1 MAITLKI
8 NPRDTY
14 SICGLVDGTVT
25 AVNKETDAQI
35 ILCTFTAGNEA
46 FFSGSPLIK
55 DNTVTI
61 SDDNAIWAPRPFRAA
76 AAGSSSGGGEGG
88 TSAGFG
94 VPTAEATA
102 LAPGAAPTVE
112 VSASG
117 SNTAKIFNFSF
128 GIPQGAQGAQGE
140 PGPQGETGPAGP
152 QGPQGPQGDTGLTT
166 DQINTLTAYASAEG
180 QNITPASDGSFATQ
194 VGHTYVVT
202 AGSSAVTV
210 TAGSELSFEVSAN
223 AQRGFV
229 ATSTTA
235 TVSTTDCVVT
245 EVFRPAAPIELS
257 SSGGG
262 GGGDT
267 TNTLKYTFSG
277 SYYNIEGDL
286 SGMLNGTYAFR
297 GQTLLSAFKADLS
310 SMTTGANMFNGCS
323 NMTSFDGNMPLLTT
337 ADSMF
342 YDCKKLATYT
352 AYAPKLRDISS
363 MFRSCAITSFDG
375 GTAKI
380 TSGIMA
386 FTACSNLS
394 TITADFSGLSNGYF
408 MCDGCSMLTAFE
420 NDLSSLTNGDTMFR
434 NCTSLTTFNSNLSS
448 LNNAGNMFGSSS
460 SNCTKLNLAS
470 VQNIAATINTVSGK
484 TIPIGIDPSLQS
496 DDETA
501 PINVALAAIRAK
513 GWTVTELYQA

>member
-102 LAPGAAPTVE
+102 LAPGAQPTVE

-128 GIPQGAQGAQGE
+128 GIPQGAQG
-140 PGPQGETGPAGP
+140 PQGETGPAGP
-152 QGPQGPQGDTGLTT
+152 QGPAGEPGLTT
-166 DQINTLTAYASAEG
+166 DQINTLTTYASAEG
-180 QNITPASDGSFATQ
+180 QNITPDAGGTFATQ

-202 AGSSAVTV
+202 AGASAVTV
-210 TAGSELSFEVSAN
+210 SAGSELSFEVTSN

-229 ATSTTA
+229 ATTTTA
-235 TVSTTDCVVT
+235 TVSTADCVVT
-245 EVFRPAAPIELS
+245 EVFKPAAPIELS

-262 GGGDT
+262 GSGDT
-267 TNTLKYTFSG
+267 TNTLKYTFNG
-277 SYYNIEGDL
+277 SYYSVEGDL
-286 SGMLNGTYAFR
+286 SGMTNG
-297 GQTLLSAFKADLS
+297 
-310 SMTTGANMFNGCS
+310 
-323 NMTSFDGNMPLLTT
+323 
-337 ADSMF
+337 
-342 YDCKKLATYT
+342 
-352 AYAPKLRDISS
+352 SS
-363 MFRSCAITSFDG
+363 MFKSSRLVSITCNLPSLETASEMFWAAGALQSFNVSALPNLKTANAMFQSTGIVEWHIDLPALTTGLQMFYGAGSLTSFTG
-375 GTAKI
+375 ALPALATGT
-380 TSGIMA
+380 
-386 FTACSNLS
+386 
-394 TITADFSGLSNGYF
+394 
-408 MCDGCSMLTAFE
+408 SMFHDTRLEAFE
-420 NDLSSLTNGDTMFR
+420 SDLPSLTNGTTMF
-434 NCTSLTTFNSNLSS
+434 NHCVKLASFSGDLPALTT
-448 LNNAGNMFGSSS
+448 GTNMFGSNS
-460 SNCTKLNLAS
+460 SNCTRLNLAS
-470 VQNIAATINTVSGK
+470 LQHIAATINNLTAVGK
-484 TIPIGIDPSLQS
+484 TGNISLGIQSALIS

-513 GWTVTELYQA
+513 GWTVTEIYRA